1 MASIRD
7 TYHLVDF
14 LICGSCLRETLGVL
28 LMLAL
33 PSVSCAFA
41 PTTTIILVTGVYL
54 LLPVML
60 GCFWSVLLWGVC
72 SVLVFLRLLQASAEI
87 SRYRGRGL
95 WFRALQLLSMH
106 DLTASPSF
114 LSSAT
119 PVGPAL
125 GADTR
130 SAGASMVAARRLKR
144 RFGAHL
150 CSRLGVLGS
159 MTLESLAFFGVGLAM
174 WVSIPLLSG
183 SLPEPAA
190 LAVRTAMAACCMIVW
205 LDAIDAFLASAV
217 MLAGSIDTPLRRTQ
231 LDPLQ
236 SLSLGEFW
244 SRRWNTEMSTL
255 LRTAV
260 FRPALAG
267 MRRAR
272 WLGWLPDS
280 VKRQAATMMTFG
292 MSGLLHAYVH
302 ALMGNASQFGFT
314 MAFFLVQP
322 CGIWVEQQLS
332 IARWPKAAQ
341 RTWTICF
348 LLLTFPL
355 LSEPM
360 QHLLPP
366 DISCI
371 VGGVFT

>member
-1 MASIRD
+1 MPTS
-7 TYHLVDF
+7 
-14 LICGSCLRETLGVL
+14 
-28 LMLAL
+28 
-33 PSVSCAFA
+33 
-41 PTTTIILVTGVYL
+41 TTTRLSEIPPPRCACSLGAVTGVYL

-106 DLTASPSF
+106 DLTAVWSINEAEDTPVPLVKKPAPQSPSL

-119 PVGPAL
+119 AVGPAL

-190 LAVRTAMAACCMIVW
+190 LAIRTAMAACCMIVW

-260 FRPALAG
+260 FRPALAA

-272 WLGWLPDS
+272 WLRWLPDS
-280 VKRQAATMMTFG
+280 VKRQAATLMTFG

-371 VGGVFT
+371 VGGAFR